1 MYLSLKCD
9 IFLPHGEPYE
19 MPYYL
24 LLLLIHHLRIRPTLS
39 LVPNYS
45 PLIHRNHIKTCHGTT
60 TPRRRR
66 NISSLHNTYEDSKDE
81 QNDTR
86 RKFLK
91 QTILSSS
98 IILSITSGNV
108 SANARGLIRFPC
120 KELLNTY
127 HFMRSGSSLL
137 EIDNVW
143 STNPLFL

>member
-1 MYLSLKCD
+1 MLLFDTCNLIMVNPSNV
-9 IFLPHGEPYE
+9 
-19 MPYYL
+19 PYYL
-24 LLLLIHHLRIRPTLS
+24 LLLLIHIRISPTLS

-45 PLIHRNHIKTCHGTT
+45 PLNHDIKTHGTT

-66 NISSLHNTYEDSKDE
+66 NISLLVHNTREDSKDE

-98 IILSITSGNV
+98 TILSSLSSNV
-108 SANARGLIRFPC
+108 ANARGLIRFPC

-127 HFMRSGSSLL
+127 HFMRSGTSLL